1 MALLRYTHGDSLPY
15 SFHHLVIAST
25 MISEFHP
32 PSPSLYRRFIC
43 VDCTTPEDI
52 RTVTH
57 RSMHI
62 AVRDTGLYPPA
73 SPANYFRH
81 STSLPLRTHYI
92 HTPLPSHPAMCDS
105 APPIPIPACTMNSES
120 STAGA
125 CHPTLRT
132 MKHTLPYLLSVY
144 PAT

>member
-57 RSMHI
+57 RSMHT
-62 AVRDTGLYPPA
+62 AVRDTGLYTTCTLYEPT
-73 SPANYFRH
+73 SIHYFD
-81 STSLPLRTHYI
+81 TLRTHYN

-105 APPIPIPACTMNSES
+105 APPIPIPASFMNSES